1 MQTRHC
7 DTRSE
12 SSICPANTGT
22 KRTNS
27 RNSQD
32 DSRHTESEP
41 VLPNARHGDDAPT
54 WSPRIVYHIYPLGAC
69 GALLNE
75 AHGQRPVTYRLAQ
88 LEAWIP
94 HWQSLS
100 IDTVYL
106 GPVFAS
112 ESHGYDT
119 VDYTLLDSRL
129 GDEQTLVNFVH
140 ACHQAGIAVVL
151 DAVFNHVGRSF
162 FAFQDVLQK
171 REHSHYADWFA
182 DLRFSGNNNYGDN
195 LQYSDWNGCQN
206 LVKLNGN
213 NAAVRDYLLECV
225 DYWVEKYAIDG
236 LRLDAADALA
246 PAFVEALR
254 SHVQTRYP
262 GFWLLGEMVHG
273 DYNRLLGTGRL
284 HSVTNYE
291 LYKSLYSSLN
301 DANFF
306 ELAYSI
312 DRQWSPSRGLYLM
325 HNLYTFVD
333 NQDVNRVAS
342 LLKEPNLLGLL
353 YMLLATLPGI
363 PSLYYGSEWGQTGV
377 REPHS
382 DTPLRPAISGEQLA
396 LGQSHG
402 LCQWIA
408 RLLQLRKSLPALEQ
422 GAVMP
427 VKVAAR
433 QLAYV
438 RYQGASQVLV
448 CVNAADTDVQMEV
461 VLPEPFAFEGML
473 RDRLDDSCALRYGAR
488 TVFVPVMARAGRVLE
503 WQSA

>member
-1 MQTRHC
+1 MQTSQRNTRSDSVNCQTDTGSRHC
-7 DTRSE
+7 
-12 SSICPANTGT
+12 A
-22 KRTNS
+22 
-27 RNSQD
+27 
-32 DSRHTESEP
+32 
-41 VLPNARHGDDAPT
+41 DAPT
-54 WSPRIVYHIYPLGAC
+54 WSPHIVYHIYPLGAC
-69 GALLNE
+69 GAPLNE
-75 AHGQRPVTYRLAQ
+75 AHGQSPITYRLAQ

-94 HWQSLS
+94 HWQRLS

-119 VDYTLLDSRL
+119 VDYRQLDSRL
-129 GDEQTLVNFVH
+129 GDDQTLVNFVH

-171 REHSHYADWFA
+171 REQSRYTGWFA
-182 DLRFSGNNNYGDN
+182 GLRFSGNNNYGDG
-195 LQYSDWNGCQN
+195 LQYGDWNGCQN
-206 LVKLNGN
+206 LVKLNGD
-213 NAAVRDYLLECV
+213 NAAVRDYLLSCV
-225 DYWVEKYAIDG
+225 DDWVEKYGIDG
-236 LRLDAADALA
+236 LRLDAADVLA
-246 PAFVEALR
+246 PVFVEALR
-254 SHVQTRYP
+254 SHVQLRYP
-262 GFWLLGEMVHG
+262 RFWLLGEMVHG
-273 DYNRLLGTGRL
+273 DYNRLLGPGML

-301 DANFF
+301 DGNFF

-396 LGQSHG
+396 LGQTHG

-408 RLLQLRKSLPALEQ
+408 RLLQLRKSLPALEY

-488 TVFVPVMARAGRVLE
+488 TVFVPMKARSGRVLQ
-503 WQSA
+503 WQNA